1 MVKVLMAERKVFTT
15 LVFVRIFYLI
25 SRDLQEFIW
34 RAAAAAAAGAAAQR
48 GLGSSDWL
56 IG

>member
-1 MVKVLMAERKVFTT
+1 MAERKVFTT

-25 SRDLQEFIW
+25 SRDLQEFI
-34 RAAAAAAAGAAAQR
+34 G
-48 GLGSSDWL
+48 GLLLLLLLVLLRSGDWGVV

>member
-1 MVKVLMAERKVFTT
+1 MAERKVFTT

>member
-1 MVKVLMAERKVFTT
+1 MAERKVFTT

-34 RAAAAAAAGAAAQR
+34 RAAAAAAAAGAAAQR